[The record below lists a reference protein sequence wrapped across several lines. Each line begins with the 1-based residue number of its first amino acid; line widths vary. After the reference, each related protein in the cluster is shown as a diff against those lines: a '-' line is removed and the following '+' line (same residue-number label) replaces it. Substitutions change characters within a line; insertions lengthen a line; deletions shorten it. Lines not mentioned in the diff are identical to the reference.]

1 MAGSESRMMV
11 GRGPNGEPL
20 AVSVDAT
27 GAINTAAVAAIGAVT
42 IADGADVTQG
52 AIANAAVVTDA
63 AGTISGKLRGLVK
76 WAFER
81 MPASLGQKTK
91 AASLPVTLASDEDAV
106 SIEVGGVA
114 PQLDDTDKL
123 AVSVYGEDAAA
134 GDTPLHVDGT
144 YGARICHP
152 NATSGTVDADPDTNN
167 APLTDVGNVLRYWTR
182 NFVFNGATWD
192 RLRGDT
198 SGMHVSS
205 VPAALQ
211 GPGNPV
217 VDSYTSVAVDLA
229 ASGANQVLVAAPG
242 ANKQIWVYGLFMMAD
257 TAAGTVTLQDED
269 DTVLSGTMAVSDE
282 GGWVL
287 PMSGNFAMP
296 WVKVQ
301 TNKALEADTGACAV
315 DGIITYAIVS
325 V

>member
-152 NATSGTVDADPDTNN
+152 NATSGTVDADPDVNN

-182 NFVFNGATWD
+182 NFVFNGTTWD

-217 VDSYTSVAVDLA
+217 VDSYANAVVDLA
-229 ASGANQVLVAAPG
+229 ASGANQSLVAAPG

-269 DTVLSGTMAVSDE
+269 DTALSGTMAVSDE

-296 WVKVQ
+296 WIKVA
-301 TNKALEADTGACAV
+301 TNKALEADTGAATI
-315 DGIITYAIVS
+315 DGILTYAIVS